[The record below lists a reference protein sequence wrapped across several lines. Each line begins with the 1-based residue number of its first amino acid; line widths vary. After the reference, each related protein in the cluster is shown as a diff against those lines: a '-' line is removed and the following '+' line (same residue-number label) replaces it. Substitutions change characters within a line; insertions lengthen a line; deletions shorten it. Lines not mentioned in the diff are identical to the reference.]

1 MIECFK
7 TTAEGTRKIDT
18 PEEGCWISVV
28 APNVEERSW
37 LMNELG
43 IVPEFVSA
51 ALDDDER
58 SRTDYDDDTHQA
70 IIIVDCPFIEDESEA
85 EDTSIT
91 QYDTHPLSLLFLPEE
106 DIIVTVTLRENKT
119 VNAFYQG
126 RRVNTNQRT
135 RLLLQMM
142 LHISHGYVTY
152 LRNIERQ
159 FNDIEKKMRE
169 SLRNEELIKMLGFEK
184 SLVYFST
191 SLKSIES
198 VVTRIS
204 TGRFVK
210 LYEDDR
216 DLLDDVLIEVRQAI
230 EMATI
235 LTRVLNGTM
244 DTFGSVISNR
254 LNSTLR
260 ILAIITLVLA
270 IPTIVF
276 SFFGMNVEGLPF
288 IEWPWFPFAVSV
300 VLCVISVLFIK
311 FSKLFK

>member
-1 MIECFK
+1 
-7 TTAEGTRKIDT
+7 
-18 PEEGCWISVV
+18 
-28 APNVEERSW
+28 
-37 LMNELG
+37 MNELG

>member
-7 TTAEGTRKIDT
+7 TTAEGTIKIDK
-18 PEEGCWISVV
+18 PEKGCWISVV
-28 APNVEERSW
+28 APDVEERGW

-43 IVPEFVSA
+43 IVPDFVSA

-70 IIIVDCPFIEDESEA
+70 IIIVDCPYTVDESEA
-85 EDTSIT
+85 EDVSIT
-91 QYDTHPLSLLFLPEE
+91 QYDTHPLSFLFLPEQ
-106 DIIVTVTLRENKT
+106 DILVTVTLRGNKT
-119 VNAFYQG
+119 VSVFSQN
-126 RRVNTNQRT
+126 RRINTNQRT
-135 RLLLQMM
+135 RMLLQMM

-159 FNDIEKKMRE
+159 FNANEKKMRE
-169 SLRNEELIKMLGFEK
+169 TMRNEELIKMLGFEK

-204 TGRFVK
+204 TGRVVK
-210 LYEDDR
+210 LYEDDH
-216 DLLDDVLIEVRQAI
+216 DFLDDVLIEVRQAI

-244 DTFGSVISNR
+244 DTFASVISNR
-254 LNSTLR
+254 LNSTMR

-276 SFFGMNVEGLPF
+276 SFFGMNVEGLPCV
-288 IEWPWFPFAVSV
+288 EWPWFPFAISL
-300 VLCVISVLFIK
+300 VLCVASAIYINY
-311 FSKLFK
+311 SKLFR